1 MIYLSEEN
9 YQKQMDEICVPYLL
23 SRLED
28 GYFCGWDGHSL
39 HYQIYR
45 ADAPRGTVTICHGFT
60 ESIPKYRELI
70 FMMLQDGL
78 NVCAYEHRGHGWSY
92 REVENYQY
100 THLRDFDEYVQDL
113 DCFIAQKVSGL
124 PGPHYLFTHSMG
136 GAVGA
141 LWLEKGGSFFS
152 RAALSSPMIAPARM
166 GLPLWFCK
174 ALFGSAVFLGFGK
187 KRLFTYDKERGER
200 EWAPVGCDTSKARFD
215 CNEANKRRFRECSN
229 FAPTYGWINQ
239 GVRVTKKILAKGAP
253 EEIAVPVCVFNAE
266 LDDTVLEPEQR
277 SFIGRVPQGKFV
289 QIEKATHTIFYCV
302 DEVAHPYFDALLS
315 WLR

>member
-1 MIYLSEEN
+1 MKRILSIVLCAAAVAAFAAKHADDFAKIGDTDGFVIAEE
-9 YQKQMDEICVPYLL
+9 
-23 SRLED
+23 
-28 GYFCGWDGHSL
+28 
-39 HYQIYR
+39 
-45 ADAPRGTVTICHGFT
+45 
-60 ESIPKYRELI
+60 
-70 FMMLQDGL
+70 
-78 NVCAYEHRGHGWSY
+78 
-92 REVENYQY
+92 
-100 THLRDFDEYVQDL
+100 
-113 DCFIAQKVSGL
+113 
-124 PGPHYLFTHSMG
+124 G
-136 GAVGA
+136 G
-141 LWLEKGGSFFS
+141 
-152 RAALSSPMIAPARM
+152 
-166 GLPLWFCK
+166 
-174 ALFGSAVFLGFGK
+174 FLGFGK

-239 GVRVTKKILAKGAP
+239 GVRVTKKILAEGPP

-302 DEVAHPYFDALLS
+302 DEVAHPYCDALLS